1 MKGKS
6 SLQNLFCME
15 KITVTSI
22 LVEQILSISITR
34 ANDFLKFEVIKWAKE
49 KGFKNYVLGGGY
61 GTDDGIFQY

>member
-1 MKGKS
+1 
-6 SLQNLFCME
+6 ME